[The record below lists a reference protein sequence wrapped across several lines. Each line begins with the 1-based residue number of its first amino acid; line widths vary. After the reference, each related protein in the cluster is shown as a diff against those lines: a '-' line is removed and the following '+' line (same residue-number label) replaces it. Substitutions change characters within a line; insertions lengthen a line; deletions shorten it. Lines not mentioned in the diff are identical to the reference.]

1 MLDSSRIKAVDTT
14 LYRDVEAQNAKRVKF
29 FNAFGQDRRSSTTF
43 VFNERKKE
51 RKKERNLICNGQE
64 MEHEMKQRKF
74 IELRD
79 SFKFQDYL
87 ILLKSTFVTITDCIM
102 IDFLWLSF

>member
-29 FNAFGQDRRSSTTF
+29 FNAFGQDRRSSTTL

-51 RKKERNLICNGQE
+51 RNLTCNGQE

-102 IDFLWLSF
+102 IDFLWLFF

>member
-14 LYRDVEAQNAKRVKF
+14 LYWDVEAQNAKRVKF
-29 FNAFGQDRRSSTTF
+29 FNAFGQDRRSSLPLCSM
-43 VFNERKKE
+43 KE

>member
-1 MLDSSRIKAVDTT
+1 
-14 LYRDVEAQNAKRVKF
+14 
-29 FNAFGQDRRSSTTF
+29 
-43 VFNERKKE
+43 
-51 RKKERNLICNGQE
+51 

-102 IDFLWLSF
+102 IDFLWLFF

>member
-29 FNAFGQDRRSSTTF
+29 FNAFGQDRRSSTTL
-43 VFNERKKE
+43 VFNE

-64 MEHEMKQRKF
+64 MENEMKQRKF
-74 IELRD
+74 IALRD

-87 ILLKSTFVTITDCIM
+87 ILLKSTFVTITDYIM